1 MTPPPR
7 HTAIRT
13 PPGSV
18 AASAPSTPSME
29 MIQAMLQAVAG
40 IYKISCVRNCDGKET
55 IQPYKA

>member
-13 PPGSV
+13 PPSSM
-18 AASAPSTPSME
+18 AALAPPTPSME

-40 IYKISCVRNCDGKET
+40 MYI
-55 IQPYKA
+55 